1 MTTTSIDRDD
11 SEATEDRGR
20 TTETVYQKG
29 VRLFLAGRV
38 RRVRGD
44 LYEVRGDT
52 GTHEVDDRKRLC
64 GCASR
69 VYCSHRA
76 AVEIA
81 VARLN
86 AETARK
92 LEAQRAGRPNRV
104 KFSVSQMERN
114 LSRMEA

>member
-1 MTTTSIDRDD
+1 MERN
-11 SEATEDRGR
+11 TEDRGR
-20 TTETVYQKG
+20 TTETVYEKG
-29 VRLFLAGRV
+29 IRLFLDGRV
-38 RRVRGD
+38 RRVRAD
-44 LYEVRGDT
+44 VYEVRGDT

-64 GCASR
+64 GCDSR

-81 VARLN
+81 AAKLN

-92 LEAQRAGRPNRV
+92 LAAQRAARPERV

-114 LSRMEA
+114 LDRMQG